1 MRTGRKG
8 TCADS
13 ACGPAVTRT
22 GLAAGASTHFA
33 SVEAGTS
40 ALCFAL
46 RYTVFTLTSTPGG
59 RARGAATQ
67 NRASRGSRAAPEGAR
82 LF

>member
-1 MRTGRKG
+1 MRTDRKC

-13 ACGPAVTRT
+13 VCGPAVTRM

-46 RYTVFTLTSTPGG
+46 RYTVFILTSMLGG